1 MKKYI
6 SSIVFVVTALCVSSC
21 TKSQADSEAKDG
33 QAFELSPRLMKELS
47 LAEATLEPVQS
58 ELQLTGKV
66 APYEDKQV
74 KVSPLVDG
82 VIERI
87 SASLGDFVK
96 KGQIL
101 AIVHSSDVADLE
113 NQTVSST
120 SDLLSAQKNLQVQTE
135 MFKAGLASEKDVI
148 FAKNDVLK
156 AQGALKRANSVSTI
170 YNVKNALYTLKAPI
184 AGYIIEKNNAIS
196 DKMSFHEGET
206 GAFFTI
212 ADLSK
217 VQVIANVYEAD
228 LAKIKIGAPV
238 SIKLIS
244 YPDKVFSGK
253 IDRMSNALDPQTR
266 TLQVRINLANPSAIM
281 KPEMFAQISVNFNSS
296 NRSVAIPS
304 SAIIFD
310 QNKNYVVVYK
320 DQKHLEVRQVQI
332 AQQNAEKTYIMEGLK
347 EGENVLNKN
356 QLLVYNALNQ

>member
-6 SSIVFVVTALCVSSC
+6 SSILLLTSMLSVVSC
-21 TKSQADSEAKDG
+21 GKKAETEDTSAKP
-33 QAFELSPRLMKELS
+33 FELSPRLVKDLS
-47 LAEATLEPVQS
+47 LAEAHLEPIQS
-58 ELQLTGKV
+58 DLQLTGKV

-101 AIVHSSDVADLE
+101 AVVHSSDVADLE

-156 AQGALKRANSVSTI
+156 AQGSLKRANAVSNI
-170 YNVKNALYTLKAPI
+170 YNVRNALYTLKAPI
-184 AGYIIEKNNAIS
+184 SGYVIEKNNSIS

-206 GAFFTI
+206 GSFFTI

-217 VQVIANVYEAD
+217 VQIVANVYEAD

-238 SIKLIS
+238 NIKLIS

-253 IDRMSNALDPQTR
+253 IDRMSNALDPSTR
-266 TLQVRINLANPSAIM
+266 TLQVRINLENPSYLM
-281 KPEMFAQISVNFNSS
+281 KPDMFAQVSVNFNSS

-320 DQKHLEVRQVQI
+320 DPKHLAVREVQI
-332 AQQNAEKTYIMEGLK
+332 AQQNSEKTYILSGLK
-347 EGENVLNKN
+347 EGETVLNKN